1 MCYPS
6 HITMTKEERENAILN
21 QLQVHGSALVTEL
34 SALLEV
40 STVTIRKD
48 LTELERNGKL
58 YRSHGKAI
66 LINPFTNNRTVSEK
80 EKLNADLKLL
90 IGKEAARLITPN
102 DSIVIASGTTIHAL
116 ARSIQPVSKLTV
128 VSASLPASLALV
140 QDRNVDIIQLGG
152 MMRHSSESVV
162 GNYAEQ
168 FLSECA
174 FSKLFLGVDGID
186 FDYGL
191 TTTDL
196 REATLNQ
203 KMMAAAQKII
213 VLADSSKFGRRG
225 FARICDL
232 TDVDM
237 IITDY
242 KISQKNIDALE
253 AQGIELVIARPDEEV

>member
-1 MCYPS
+1 
-6 HITMTKEERENAILN
+6 MTKEERENAILN

>member
-1 MCYPS
+1 
-6 HITMTKEERENAILN
+6 MTKEERENAILN
-21 QLQVHGSALVTEL
+21 QLQVHGSALVTDL
-34 SALLEV
+34 SSLLEV

-48 LTELERNGKL
+48 LTELERAGKL

-90 IGKEAARLITPN
+90 IGKEAAKLITPN

-116 ARSIQPVSKLTV
+116 AHSIHPVGKLTV
-128 VSASLPASLALV
+128 VSASLPASVALA
-140 QDRNVDIIQLGG
+140 QNQNVEIIQLGG
-152 MMRHSSESVV
+152 MMRHSSESVI

-232 TDVDM
+232 ADVDM

-242 KISQKNIDALE
+242 KISQKDSNALE
-253 AQGIELVIARPDEEV
+253 AQGIELVIAKPDEEI

>member
-1 MCYPS
+1 
-6 HITMTKEERENAILN
+6 MTKEERENAILN
-21 QLQVHGSALVTEL
+21 QLQVHGSALVTDL
-34 SALLEV
+34 SALLEA

-48 LTELERNGKL
+48 LTELERAGKL

-90 IGKEAARLITPN
+90 IGKEAAKLITPN

-116 ARSIQPVSKLTV
+116 AHSIHPVSKLTV
-128 VSASLPASLALV
+128 VSASLPASVALA
-140 QDRNVDIIQLGG
+140 QNQNVEIIQLGG
-152 MMRHSSESVV
+152 MMRHSSESVI

-203 KMMAAAQKII
+203 KMMTAAQKII

-232 TDVDM
+232 ADVDM

-242 KISQKNIDALE
+242 KISQKDINALE
-253 AQGIELVIARPDEEV
+253 AQGIELVIAKPDEEI